1 MHNSK
6 SALVDSKPPPSYHS
20 TPMYSFEYDRS
31 SLPALETKTALECL
45 LQWNLDA
52 SSLHVSTYRV
62 FGPFSR
68 SSKNDDYEQLLKDF
82 VASPAFAEQLQPGGS
97 CRQPVALEYTSLT
110 NNVRS
115 LAFFD
120 KIKDCSGIISSGG
133 EIKGCFEDT
142 YGGII
147 VNDML
152 REVILNP
159 DSEYS
164 DIFAAEDK
172 SQLLYVLFSILV
184 LGMQALFPHPYH
196 TSLLLHVRILYIT
209 VIFSHCSQLLF
220 VVLFVFMVWYV

>member
-1 MHNSK
+1 
-6 SALVDSKPPPSYHS
+6 
-20 TPMYSFEYDRS
+20 MYSFEYDRS

-82 VASPAFAEQLQPGGS
+82 VSSPAFAEQLQPGGS

-142 YGGII
+142 YGGIV

-184 LGMQALFPHPYH
+184 VGMQALFPYP
-196 TSLLLHVRILYIT
+196 
-209 VIFSHCSQLLF
+209 
-220 VVLFVFMVWYV
+220 